1 MKKTLLLIL
10 TVFISLLAG
19 CSTMNSNKDNSDKSI
34 NNAPALGNLT
44 YDYSMEL
51 KYANNFSVDYYMGGY
66 ALITLSN
73 ESHFLVV
80 PEDMKVPKGLGDDI
94 SVLQQPISKIYLV
107 ASATM
112 SHFVALDA
120 LEVIRLS
127 GIDADNWYIEKA
139 ADAMKAGNI
148 LYAGKYSAPDYE
160 LITNEKCNLTI
171 QSEMINHS
179 PEIIEKLEELGLTVL
194 IDESSY
200 ESHPLG
206 RMEWIKLYSV
216 LVDKEAVAERLFNEQ
231 AVIIDKL
238 SSNKN
243 TGKTVTFFYVTSNG
257 SVSARNTNDYVAK
270 MINMAGGNYIFD
282 NLGVDTVR
290 STTTM
295 PMEDFYATAKDADYI
310 IYNSAI
316 TGTMES
322 INQLV
327 ELNELFADFKA
338 VKGGNVWCTNQNLY
352 QETNELGSMVGEI
365 NTIITTRDTTLTELK
380 HFYKVQ

>member
-1 MKKTLLLIL
+1 MKKPLLLIL
-10 TVFISLLAG
+10 TIVISLLAG
-19 CSTMNSNKDNSDKSI
+19 CSTMNSNTDKSI
-34 NNAPALGNLT
+34 NNAPVLENLT
-44 YDYSMEL
+44 YDHSMEL
-51 KYANNFSVDYYMGGY
+51 KYANNFSVDYYVGGY
-66 ALITLSN
+66 ALISLSN
-73 ESHFLVV
+73 ESRFLVV
-80 PEDMKVPKGLGDDI
+80 PEDMKAPEGLGDDI
-94 SVLQQPISKIYLV
+94 SVLQQPISNIYLV

-120 LEVIRLS
+120 LEAIRLS
-127 GIDADNWYIEKA
+127 GTDADNWYIEKA
-139 ADAMKAGNI
+139 AEAMKAGNI

-160 LITNEKCNLTI
+160 LILNEKCNLTI

-216 LVDKEAVAERLFNEQ
+216 LVDKEVVAETLFNEQ
-231 AVIIDKL
+231 AVVIDKL
-238 SSNKN
+238 SHSKN
-243 TGKTVTFFYVTSNG
+243 TGKTVAFFYVTSN
-257 SVSARNTNDYVAK
+257 SSISARNTNDYVAK

-282 NLGVDTVR
+282 NLGMDTVR

-295 PMEDFYATAKDADYI
+295 PMEDFYATAKNADYI
-310 IYNSAI
+310 IYNSSI

-322 INQLV
+322 IDQLL

-338 VKGGNVWCTNQNLY
+338 VQDGNVWCTNQNLY

-380 HFYKVQ
+380 HFYKVE

>member
-1 MKKTLLLIL
+1 MKKQLLLIL
-10 TVFISLLAG
+10 TIVISLLAG
-19 CSTMNSNKDNSDKSI
+19 CSTMNSNTDKSI
-34 NNAPALGNLT
+34 NNAPVLENLT
-44 YDYSMEL
+44 YDHSMEL
-51 KYANNFSVDYYMGGY
+51 KYANNFSVDYYVGGY
-66 ALITLSN
+66 ALISLSN
-73 ESHFLVV
+73 ESRFLVV
-80 PEDMKVPKGLGDDI
+80 PEDMKAPEGLGDDI
-94 SVLQQPISKIYLV
+94 SVLQQPISNIYLV

-120 LEVIRLS
+120 LEAIRLS
-127 GIDADNWYIEKA
+127 GTDADNWYIEKA
-139 ADAMKAGNI
+139 AEAMKAGNI

-160 LITNEKCNLTI
+160 LILNEKCNLTI

-216 LVDKEAVAERLFNEQ
+216 LVDKEVVAEKLFNEQ
-231 AVIIDKL
+231 AVVIDKL
-238 SSNKN
+238 SHSKN
-243 TGKTVTFFYVTSNG
+243 TGKTVAFFYVTSNG
-257 SVSARNTNDYVAK
+257 SISARNTNDYVAK

-282 NLGVDTVR
+282 NLGMDTVR

-295 PMEDFYATAKDADYI
+295 PTEDFYATAKNADYI
-310 IYNSAI
+310 IYNSSI

-322 INQLV
+322 IDQLL
-327 ELNELFADFKA
+327 ELNELFADFNA
-338 VKGGNVWCTNQNLY
+338 VQDGNVWCTNQNLY

-380 HFYKVQ
+380 HFYKVE

>member
-1 MKKTLLLIL
+1 MKKPLLLIL
-10 TVFISLLAG
+10 TIVISLLAG
-19 CSTMNSNKDNSDKSI
+19 CSTMNSNTDKSI
-34 NNAPALGNLT
+34 NNAPVLENLT
-44 YDYSMEL
+44 YDHSMEL
-51 KYANNFSVDYYMGGY
+51 KYANNFSVDYYVGGY
-66 ALITLSN
+66 ALISLSN
-73 ESHFLVV
+73 ESRFLVV
-80 PEDMKVPKGLGDDI
+80 PEDMKVPEGLGDDI
-94 SVLQQPISKIYLV
+94 SVLQQPISNIYLV

-120 LEVIRLS
+120 LEAIRLS
-127 GIDADNWYIEKA
+127 GTDADNWYIEKA
-139 ADAMKAGNI
+139 AEAMKAGNI

-160 LITNEKCNLTI
+160 LILNEKCNLTI

-216 LVDKEAVAERLFNEQ
+216 LVDKEVVAEKLFNEQ
-231 AVIIDKL
+231 AVVIDKL
-238 SSNKN
+238 SHSKN
-243 TGKTVTFFYVTSNG
+243 TGKTVAFFYVTSNG
-257 SVSARNTNDYVAK
+257 SISARNTNDYVAK

-282 NLGVDTVR
+282 NLGMDTVR

-295 PMEDFYATAKDADYI
+295 PMEDFYATAKNADYI
-310 IYNSAI
+310 IYNSSI

-322 INQLV
+322 IDQLL

-338 VKGGNVWCTNQNLY
+338 VQDGNVWCTNQNLY

>member
-1 MKKTLLLIL
+1 MKKQLLLIL
-10 TVFISLLAG
+10 TIVISLLAG
-19 CSTMNSNKDNSDKSI
+19 CSTMNSNTDKSI
-34 NNAPALGNLT
+34 NNAPVLENLT
-44 YDYSMEL
+44 YDHSMEL
-51 KYANNFSVDYYMGGY
+51 KYANNFSVDYYVGGY
-66 ALITLSN
+66 ALISLSN
-73 ESHFLVV
+73 ESRFLVV
-80 PEDMKVPKGLGDDI
+80 PEDMKAPEGLGDDI
-94 SVLQQPISKIYLV
+94 SVLQQPISNIYLV

-120 LEVIRLS
+120 LEAIRLS
-127 GIDADNWYIEKA
+127 GTDADNWYIEKA
-139 ADAMKAGNI
+139 AEAMKAGNI

-160 LITNEKCNLTI
+160 LILNEKCNLTI

-216 LVDKEAVAERLFNEQ
+216 LVDKEVVAEKLFNEQ
-231 AVIIDKL
+231 AVVIDKL
-238 SSNKN
+238 SHSKN
-243 TGKTVTFFYVTSNG
+243 TGKTVAFFYVTSNG
-257 SVSARNTNDYVAK
+257 SISARNTNDYVAK

-282 NLGVDTVR
+282 NLGMDTVR

-295 PMEDFYATAKDADYI
+295 PMEDFYATAKNADYI
-310 IYNSAI
+310 IYNSSI

-322 INQLV
+322 IDQLL

-338 VKGGNVWCTNQNLY
+338 VQDGNVWCTNQNLY

-380 HFYKVQ
+380 HFYKVK